1 MRYVS
6 FLYCLWVWA
15 DTSSAPLGFHLIL
28 LCTANPL
35 IFTEIALPN
44 YLINLIN
51 SMLSSTYMIYI
62 PIFLYYTHRTLSSP
76 RLDLLFKTSKIIVS
90 ILLYITSVTL

>member
-1 MRYVS
+1 
-6 FLYCLWVWA
+6 
-15 DTSSAPLGFHLIL
+15 
-28 LCTANPL
+28 
-35 IFTEIALPN
+35 
-44 YLINLIN
+44 
-51 SMLSSTYMIYI
+51 MLSSTYMIYI